1 MLRRARTAR
10 RRVVVSP
17 PARHHRVIAVGHLL
31 LLLLL
36 LLLVARDRH
45 RSRVDVR
52 AAAAHPMPLGEYGG
66 FVSASAAAMRAARDT
81 LGAAWRIRWIDLFA
95 QPRHTAVA
103 DCHAAAGRLPTS
115 RDE

>member
-17 PARHHRVIAVGHLL
+17 PARHHRVIAVGH
-31 LLLLL
+31 LLLL

-66 FVSASAAAMRAARDT
+66 FVSASAAAAMRAARDT

-103 DCHAAAGRLPTS
+103 DCHTAAGRLPTS